1 MFDFS
6 RITDAISSFM
16 SSPAGSHA
24 GESGAAPQLLEDLGI
39 DPALLDG
46 LNQGEILG
54 LLEQH
59 GIDPAQLGGDQLAEL
74 FQHAGAAQP
83 LIDAAQSW
91 LEQHQ
96 R

>member
-1 MFDFS
+1 MFDLS

-16 SSPAGSHA
+16 SS
-24 GESGAAPQLLEDLGI
+24 GAAQTLPQAAAVPELLGNLGI

-46 LNQGEILG
+46 LNQSEVLQ

-59 GIDPAQLGGDQLAEL
+59 GIDPSALDATQLTEL
-74 FQHAGAAQP
+74 FQYAGAAQP
-83 LIDAAQSW
+83 LIDIAQAW
-91 LEQHQ
+91 LEYPE

>member
-16 SSPAGSHA
+16 SSPAVPYA
-24 GESGAAPQLLEDLGI
+24 GESGAAPQLLADLGI

-59 GIDPAQLGGDQLAEL
+59 GIDPSQLAGDQLAEL

-83 LIDAAQSW
+83 LVDYAQAW
-91 LEQHQ
+91 LEHQ
-96 R
+96 ER